1 MLNFFY
7 FLGTALDIWL
17 YFTSGYYLKDN
28 GQTKYMNQ
36 ILGQY
41 LYVYHNYQQ
50 NNWSELLLLVEFAYN
65 SVPST
70 TTDIFPFFANKEYHP
85 NIIVHPEY
93 NIASS

>member
-1 MLNFFY
+1 
-7 FLGTALDIWL
+7 
-17 YFTSGYYLKDN
+17 
-28 GQTKYMNQ
+28 MNQ

-50 NNWSELLLLVEFAYN
+50 NNWSGLLSLVEFAYN

-93 NIASS
+93 NIASSWACGFIINLNELQNILSK